1 MNKKLKNLV
10 ATIVIATSLTIGAG
24 AVKVQAAGNPIPQA
38 TKLWCIKTNV
48 AQDKVWAVRFNKP
61 VDVNSL
67 VQGVHIYDG
76 NYNELPLTIYV
87 AEDKMSIQI
96 QAGGYKNG
104 ATYNLFIANVTSNGE
119 VLKPVWMLFNIEKNE
134 IGGI

>member
-38 TKLWCIKTNV
+38 TKLWCVKTNV
-48 AQDKVWAVRFNKP
+48 AKDKVWTIRFNKP

-67 VQGVHIYDG
+67 VQGVHVYDSD
-76 NYNELPLTIYV
+76 YNELPLTIYV

-96 QAGGYKNG
+96 QTDGYKNG
-104 ATYNLFIANVTSNGE
+104 ATYNLFIANVTSKGE
-119 VLKPVWMLFNIEKNE
+119 ALKPVWVLFSIEKNE
-134 IGGI
+134 IGGV

>member
-10 ATIVIATSLTIGAG
+10 ATIVIATSLTVGAG
-24 AVKVQAAGNPIPQA
+24 AIKVSAASNPIPQTA
-38 TKLWCIKTNV
+38 KLWCIKTNV
-48 AQDKVWAVRFNKP
+48 AKDKVWTIKFNKP

-67 VQGVHIYDG
+67 VNGVHVYDS

-87 AEDKMSIQI
+87 ADDKRSIQI
-96 QAGGYKNG
+96 QTDGYKNG
-104 ATYNLFIANVTSNGE
+104 ANYNLFVANVTSNDE
-119 VLKPVWMLFNIEKNE
+119 ALKPVWMIFSIEKSA

>member
-24 AVKVQAAGNPIPQA
+24 AIKVQAASNPIPQT

-48 AQDKVWAVRFNKP
+48 TKDKIWTIKFNKP

-67 VQGVHIYDG
+67 VNGVHVYDS

-87 AEDKMSIQI
+87 ADDKRSIQI
-96 QAGGYKNG
+96 QTDYKNG

-119 VLKPVWMLFNIEKNE
+119 ALKPVWMLFKVKEAI
-134 IGGI
+134 